1 MRSGSIFCDCLGL
14 KTKPELAIWVRAVL
28 GVVGTAKVEETE
40 TGARSAAVGAEA
52 APVAAVVEVA
62 AVEGA
67 TVVEE
72 AVGLT
77 IGARVAPLVG
87 VGAVLDVAAAAEAA
101 AVNDAVGRTEI
112 GLSAQAPILAAVE
125 LALAEGEAP
134 TDSRSACCNSDWK
147 RASSFARSDVSLAR
161 AEDWML
167 RAAS

>member
-1 MRSGSIFCDCLGL
+1 M
-14 KTKPELAIWVRAVL
+14 
-28 GVVGTAKVEETE
+28 AKVEETE

-52 APVAAVVEVA
+52 APVAAVVEV
-62 AVEGA
+62 A

-87 VGAVLDVAAAAEAA
+87 VGAVLDVAAAAEEA

-112 GLSAQAPILAAVE
+112 GLSAQAPVLAAVE
-125 LALAEGEAP
+125 LALAEGEVP

-161 AEDWML
+161 AEDWIL